1 MRKSIQSFLKYSL
14 SLGIA
19 VALFW
24 YLYKDID
31 FTEMLVRFQ
40 LVELKWIYLSIA
52 MSFLSHWV
60 RAYRWNLLLEPLGY
74 NLKTGRTFLAVMVGY
89 LMNFVIPR
97 AGEVSRCGILNKT
110 DNVPVSQA
118 FGSVVTERII
128 DAICLLTVIIL
139 TLSLEFDRLS
149 EFFLN
154 LLSQKTEGIEAD
166 YTILFIVVSL
176 LIIGLVGFI
185 LIKRNQSWL
194 IKNPF
199 ISKLALFLR
208 QLVEGILS
216 IRKLR
221 KKTEFVLST
230 LLIWVLYF
238 FMTYVVVFSLT
249 ETSQLSI
256 TAGFTLLVLGGIG
269 MATPVQGGIGA
280 FHFLVSAGLVL
291 YGIPENDGIFF
302 AFLLHTTNSIAIM
315 LLGLISFFIS
325 MVIPKREAQVTD
337 GNTAQNT

>member
-194 IKNPF
+194 MKNPF

-230 LLIWVLYF
+230 LLIWVLY
-238 FMTYVVVFSLT
+238 
-249 ETSQLSI
+249 
-256 TAGFTLLVLGGIG
+256 
-269 MATPVQGGIGA
+269 
-280 FHFLVSAGLVL
+280 
-291 YGIPENDGIFF
+291 
-302 AFLLHTTNSIAIM
+302 
-315 LLGLISFFIS
+315 
-325 MVIPKREAQVTD
+325 
-337 GNTAQNT
+337 